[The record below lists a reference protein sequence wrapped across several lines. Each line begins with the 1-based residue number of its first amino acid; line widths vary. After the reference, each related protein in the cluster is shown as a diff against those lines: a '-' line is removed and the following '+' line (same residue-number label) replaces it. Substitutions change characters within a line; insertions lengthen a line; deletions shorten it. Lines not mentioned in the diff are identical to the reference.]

1 MSSRV
6 TLPEPSPTVRSAGNT
21 MTALVASLARP
32 VVRGLLPIKHAHAAI
47 AVVIIKGVRDWE
59 AAR

>member
-1 MSSRV
+1 
-6 TLPEPSPTVRSAGNT
+6 